1 MCTYSLCALQAVKEE
16 IKNNGDD
23 LKNALEAAKAATEQQ
38 LGGAATAS
46 GKRYDNAVKAVE
58 DGIDQATTSANKKF
72 GDVSVVIP
80 VKCIIWKPPLSL
92 GFSQF
97 SLHPP
102 YRCTSRW
109 AKTPCMLKM
118 HSSRTQRSSTR
129 KSLR

>member
-80 VKCIIWKPPLSL
+80 VKCIIWNAPFPWVSVSFPYIPLTDVHQD
-92 GFSQF
+92 GRRR
-97 SLHPP
+97 PA
-102 YRCTSRW
+102 C
-109 AKTPCMLKM
+109 
-118 HSSRTQRSSTR
+118 
-129 KSLR
+129 